1 MSNIKLISRLNILT
15 KKSFVTLPGFS
26 RNQISTSAFQYL
38 QKNEPIQNNPES
50 SWIQIYKFP
59 FIRGI
64 AAINKLKIYQIGIT
78 AMAVPLSLF
87 MEQMGEFPTDTT
99 LVVGYVGKTMVQ
111 MTKVNIS

>member
-1 MSNIKLISRLNILT
+1 MSNIKLISRLNVLT

-26 RNQISTSAFQYL
+26 RNQISTSAFQCL
-38 QKNEPIQNNPES
+38 QKNKPIQNEPES

-78 AMAVPLSLF
+78 AMAVPFSLF

-99 LVVGYVGKTMVQ
+99 LVVGYVGNTMVQ
-111 MTKVNIS
+111 ITVSA

>member
-1 MSNIKLISRLNILT
+1 MSTIKLISRFNVLT

-26 RNQISTSAFQYL
+26 RNHISTSSFQCL
-38 QKNEPIQNNPES
+38 QKNEPES

-64 AAINKLKIYQIGIT
+64 AAINKLKIYQLGVT
-78 AMAVPLSLF
+78 AMAVPFSLF

-99 LVVGYVGKTMVQ
+99 LVVGYIGNTLD
-111 MTKVNIS
+111 